1 VSLPSQLRAAF
12 AAEWLKFRRAR
23 VPWVAAG
30 LLIAGTL
37 GITLAA
43 RSAAAGSGIAGGKAR
58 VLLATSGP
66 YPWGAATQV
75 AAVGAL
81 LTIGVVFGWLHG
93 QEYEEGRLETL
104 FARPVSRG
112 AVAAAKVVLQGA
124 WTLGLALALVAGTAV
139 LAVATGSASGAA
151 EAALAGRLLAVV
163 LLDGCL
169 ASLCVL
175 AAVVGRST
183 LGAVAAAVVL
193 VAVAQVTVLLGAGGW
208 FPLSAPGIWS
218 ARISAGVDAAL
229 LAGLIGAAVLGVL
242 ASAAT
247 VLVWA
252 RRDIA

>member
-1 VSLPSQLRAAF
+1 VSVPAQLRAAF

-23 VPWVAAG
+23 VPWVAAA
-30 LLIAGTL
+30 LLVAGVL

-43 RSAAAGSGIAGGKAR
+43 RSAAGSAGIAGGKAR
-58 VLLATSGP
+58 LLLATSGP

-75 AAVGAL
+75 GAVGAL
-81 LTIGVVFGWLHG
+81 LTIGIVFGWLHG

-112 AVAAAKVVLQGA
+112 AVAIAKVALQGA
-124 WTLGLALALVAGTAV
+124 WTAALALALAAGTAG
-139 LAVATGSASGAA
+139 LAAVTAQPFGASEA
-151 EAALAGRLLAVV
+151 ELAGRLIAVV

-175 AAVVGRST
+175 AAVVTRST
-183 LGAVAAAVVL
+183 LGALAAAVVL
-193 VAVAQVTVLLGAGGW
+193 VAAAQIAALLGAGGW

-218 ARISAGVDAAL
+218 AQVRPAVDAGLAVG
-229 LAGLIGAAVLGVL
+229 LAGAVALGVL

-247 VLVWA
+247 VIVWA

>member
-1 VSLPSQLRAAF
+1 VSGTAQLRAALV
-12 AAEWLKFRRAR
+12 AEWLKFRRAR
-23 VPWVAAG
+23 VPWVAAA
-30 LLIAGTL
+30 LLVAGTL
-37 GITLAA
+37 GVTLAA
-43 RSAAAGSGIAGGKAR
+43 RSAAAGPGIAGGKAR

-81 LTIGVVFGWLHG
+81 LTIGVAFGWLHG

-112 AVAAAKVVLQGA
+112 AVAVAKVLLQGA
-124 WTLGLALALVAGTAV
+124 WTAGLAVALVAGTAV
-139 LAVATGSASGAA
+139 LAAGTGARFGAP

-175 AAVVGRST
+175 VAVVVRST

-193 VAVAQVTVLLGAGGW
+193 VAAAQIAALLGSGGW

-218 ARISAGVDAAL
+218 AQVGPAVDSGLAVGLAGAAL
-229 LAGLIGAAVLGVL
+229 LGAL
-242 ASAAT
+242 ASTAT
-247 VLVWA
+247 VLVWG

>member
-1 VSLPSQLRAAF
+1 MSGPAQLRAAF

-30 LLIAGTL
+30 LLVAGVL

-43 RSAAAGSGIAGGKAR
+43 RSAASGTGIAGGKAR

-75 AAVGAL
+75 GAVGAL
-81 LTIGVVFGWLHG
+81 LTIGIVFGWLHG

-112 AVAAAKVVLQGA
+112 AVAVAKVALQGL
-124 WTLGLALALVAGTAV
+124 WTGALALAVAVGTAGLALATGQRLG
-139 LAVATGSASGAA
+139 AT

-169 ASLCVL
+169 ASLCVV
-175 AAVVGRST
+175 AAVVARST
-183 LGAVAAAVVL
+183 LGALAAAVVL
-193 VAVAQVTVLLGAGGW
+193 VAVAQIAALLGAGGW
-208 FPLSAPGIWS
+208 FPLSAPGIW
-218 ARISAGVDAAL
+218 AAQDRP
-229 LAGLIGAAVLGVL
+229 VVEGVL
-242 ASAAT
+242 ASGLAGAVGLGALACTAT

>member
-1 VSLPSQLRAAF
+1 VTVGAQLRAAF

-23 VPWVAAG
+23 VPWVAAA
-30 LLIAGTL
+30 LLVAGVL

-43 RSAAAGSGIAGGKAR
+43 RSAAVGSGVAGAKAR
-58 VLLATSGP
+58 LLLASSGP

-75 AAVGAL
+75 GAVGAVL
-81 LTIGVVFGWLHG
+81 AVGVVFGWLHG

-104 FARPVSRG
+104 FARPVSRV
-112 AVAAAKVVLQGA
+112 AVAVAKVVLQGA
-124 WTLGLALALVAGTAV
+124 WTIALALALTVGTAG
-139 LAVATGSASGAA
+139 LAAATAQQFGAP

-169 ASLCVL
+169 ASFCVL
-175 AAVVGRST
+175 AAVLARST
-183 LGAVAAAVVL
+183 LGAVGAAVVL
-193 VAVAQVTVLLGAGGW
+193 VAAAQIAALLGAGGW

-218 ARISAGVDAAL
+218 AQVRPTVDPELAVG
-229 LAGLIGAAVLGVL
+229 LAGAVTLGVL
-242 ASAAT
+242 ASAGT

>member
-1 VSLPSQLRAAF
+1 VTVSSQLQAAC

-23 VPWVAAG
+23 VPWVAAA
-30 LLIAGTL
+30 LLVAGVL
-37 GITLAA
+37 GVTLAA
-43 RSAAAGSGIAGGKAR
+43 RAAAAGPGIAGGKAR

-75 AAVGAL
+75 AAVGGL
-81 LTIGVVFGWLHG
+81 LAIGVAFGWLHG

-112 AVAAAKVVLQGA
+112 AVAVAKVALQAA
-124 WTLGLALALVAGTAV
+124 WTVGLALALAAGTAV
-139 LAVATGSASGAA
+139 LAVATGQRLGAL
-151 EAALAGRLLAVV
+151 EAALAGRLMAVV

-175 AAVVGRST
+175 AAVVVRGV

-193 VAVAQVTVLLGAGGW
+193 VAAAQIAALLGAGGW

-218 ARISAGVDAAL
+218 AQVGPAVGAGLAVG
-229 LAGLIGAAVLGVL
+229 LAGAAGLGAV